1 MISVCTSSTNSQL
14 AALGDLMVMLG
25 ATASS
30 SGMDLALTQASDWAN
45 RYVGYDLRRQVYQ
58 ETVASYGNQR
68 LMLDRVPI
76 LKVQRFF
83 DSTSTEDAN
92 EICSSEFR
100 VSDADAG
107 FLDRDQGFRWT
118 AQERWNLGKYVV
130 PNSELRPWLVVYEA
144 GFQVGE
150 TSSTDD
156 KWATTTT
163 MNTLPPTVERAVLLR
178 AGEMYQ
184 GMTGVQSMKVGPL
197 SVTYSSEGQDK
208 PEGLLYPFLRIAV
221 T

>member
-1 MISVCTSSTNSQL
+1 MLTVCTSSTNAQL
-14 AALGDLMVMLG
+14 AQLGDLMVMLN

-30 SGMDLALTQASDWAN
+30 SGMDLSLTQASDWAN
-45 RYVGYDLRRQVYQ
+45 RYVGYTLQRQVYQ
-58 ETVASYGNQR
+58 ETVAGYGSQR
-68 LMLDRVPI
+68 LMLERVPI
-76 LKVQRFF
+76 MKVQRFF
-83 DSTSTEDAN
+83 DSTTTEEATELCSTQY
-92 EICSSEFR
+92 R
-100 VSDADAG
+100 VSDANAG
-107 FLDRDQGFRWT
+107 FINRDQGFQWT

-130 PNSELRPWLVVYEA
+130 PNSELEPWLVVYEA
-144 GFQVGE
+144 GYQVGE
-150 TSSTDD
+150 TSSTDA

-163 MNTLPPTVERAVLLR
+163 YNTLPPTIERAVLLR

-208 PEGLLYPFLRIAV
+208 PEGLLYPFLRVVV

>member
-1 MISVCTSSTNSQL
+1 MISVCTSSTHSQL
-14 AALGDLMVMLG
+14 AALGDLMTLLG

-45 RYVGYDLRRQVYQ
+45 RYVGYDLRRQVYE
-58 ETVASYGNQR
+58 ETVAGYGTQR

-83 DSTSTEDAN
+83 NSTSTTDAT

-118 AQERWNLGKYVV
+118 AQERWNLGSYVP
-130 PNSELRPWLVVYEA
+130 PNSELHPWLVVYEA
-144 GFQVGE
+144 GYQVGE

-163 MNTLPPTVERAVLLR
+163 YNTLPPTIERAVLLR